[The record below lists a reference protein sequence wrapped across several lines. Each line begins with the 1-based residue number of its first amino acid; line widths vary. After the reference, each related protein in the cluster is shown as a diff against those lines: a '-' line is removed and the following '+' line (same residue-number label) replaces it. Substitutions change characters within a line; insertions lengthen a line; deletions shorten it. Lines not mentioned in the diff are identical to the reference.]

1 MKILVAPDSFKES
14 LSAIQVAE
22 AISKGVLKI
31 IPNAEIIKTPIS
43 DGGEGLLDALVNDK
57 NGKIITVKVYDPLYR
72 SIAAEYGILN
82 EGTTAVI
89 EMAKASGLELLKE
102 QEKNPDITSSY
113 GTGQLILD
121 ALDRGCQK
129 IIIGIGGSATN
140 DGGMGMVK
148 ALGGKFINKEGIELT
163 EGGGALGEL
172 SSIDLTN
179 FDKRI
184 SNCKIVVACDV
195 TNKLTGENGA
205 SFVYGA
211 QKGGSKEQLEFLDKN
226 LQHYAAIIRN
236 HLGIEIENINGAGA
250 GGGMGAGLIAFL
262 NAELKSGI
270 DLILE
275 TLEIKK
281 HIKNI
286 DLIITGEGEIDKQ
299 TLQGK
304 TILGIAALAKEYYV
318 PVIAITGKIGDNI
331 DEIYKLG
338 ITSIFSIVN
347 KPMKLEEA
355 INDVEY
361 LIQSCIE
368 TIIRTIKLYQ
378 SDKF

>member
-31 IPNAEIIKTPIS
+31 IPNAEIIKIPIS

-250 GGGMGAGLIAFL
+250 GGGMGAGLMAFL

-355 INDVEY
+355 INDVKY

>member
-184 SNCKIVVACDV
+184 SNCKIVAACDV

>member
-31 IPNAEIIKTPIS
+31 IPNAEIIKIPIS

-102 QEKNPDITSSY
+102 QEKNPCITSSY

-148 ALGGKFINKEGIELT
+148 ALGGKFINNEGVELT

-172 SSIDLTN
+172 SSINLTN

-226 LQHYAAIIRN
+226 LEHYAAIIRN

-250 GGGMGAGLIAFL
+250 GGGMGAGLMAFL

-286 DLIITGEGEIDKQ
+286 DLIITGEGKIDKQ

-304 TILGIAALAKEYYV
+304 TILGIAALAKEYHV

-368 TIIRTIKLYQ
+368 TIIRTIKLYE

>member
-22 AISKGVLKI
+22 AISMGVLKI

-57 NGKIITVKVYDPLYR
+57 NGKIIKVKVYDPLYR

-102 QEKNPDITSSY
+102 QEKNPYNTSSY

-148 ALGGKFINKEGIELT
+148 ALGGKFINNEGVELT

-172 SSIDLTN
+172 SSINLTN

-226 LQHYAAIIRN
+226 LEHYAAIIRN

-250 GGGMGAGLIAFL
+250 GGGMGAGLMAFL

-286 DLIITGEGEIDKQ
+286 DLIITGEGKIDKQ

-304 TILGIAALAKEYYV
+304 TILGIAALAKEYHV

-368 TIIRTIKLYQ
+368 TIIRTIKLYE

>member
-184 SNCKIVVACDV
+184 SNCKIVAACDV

-211 QKGGSKEQLEFLDKN
+211 QKGGSKEQLGFLDKN

>member
-22 AISKGVLKI
+22 AISMGVLKI

-57 NGKIITVKVYDPLYR
+57 NGKIIKVKVYDPLYR

-102 QEKNPDITSSY
+102 QEKNPYNTSSY

-148 ALGGKFINKEGIELT
+148 ALGGKFINT

-172 SSIDLTN
+172 SSINLTN

-184 SNCKIVVACDV
+184 SNCKIIVACDV

-226 LQHYAAIIRN
+226 LEHYAAIIRN

-250 GGGMGAGLIAFL
+250 GGGMGAGLMAFL

-286 DLIITGEGEIDKQ
+286 DLIITGEGKIDKQ

-304 TILGIAALAKEYYV
+304 TILGIAALAKEYHV

-368 TIIRTIKLYQ
+368 TIIRTIKLYE

>member
-148 ALGGKFINKEGIELT
+148 ALGGKFINKEGVELT

-205 SFVYGA
+205 TFVYGA

-226 LQHYAAIIRN
+226 LEHYAAIIRN

-286 DLIITGEGEIDKQ
+286 DLIITGEGKIDKQ

-304 TILGIAALAKEYYV
+304 TILGIAALAKEYHV

>member
-1 MKILVAPDSFKES
+1 
-14 LSAIQVAE
+14 
-22 AISKGVLKI
+22 
-31 IPNAEIIKTPIS
+31 
-43 DGGEGLLDALVNDK
+43 LDALVNDK
-57 NGKIITVKVYDPLYR
+57 NGKIIKVKVYDPLYR

-102 QEKNPDITSSY
+102 QEKNPYNTSSY

-148 ALGGKFINKEGIELT
+148 ALGGKFINNEGVELT

-172 SSIDLTN
+172 SSINLTN

-184 SNCKIVVACDV
+184 SNCKIIVACDV

-226 LQHYAAIIRN
+226 LEHYAAIIRN

-250 GGGMGAGLIAFL
+250 GGGMGAGLMAFL

-286 DLIITGEGEIDKQ
+286 DLIITGEGKIDKQ

-304 TILGIAALAKEYYV
+304 TILGIAALAKEYHV

-368 TIIRTIKLYQ
+368 TIIRTIKLYE

>member
-211 QKGGSKEQLEFLDKN
+211 QKGGSKEQLGFLDKN

>member
-31 IPNAEIIKTPIS
+31 IPNAEIIKIPIS

-102 QEKNPDITSSY
+102 QEKNPYNTSSY

-148 ALGGKFINKEGIELT
+148 ALGGKFINKEGVELT

-226 LQHYAAIIRN
+226 LEHYAAIIRN

-250 GGGMGAGLIAFL
+250 GGGMGAGLMAFL

-286 DLIITGEGEIDKQ
+286 DLIITGEGKIDKQ

-304 TILGIAALAKEYYV
+304 TILGIAALAKEYHV